1 MSEGKVNQLAKEKN
15 DDIKNI
21 EIDTGSGSMAYN
33 RFEFQ
38 LSETLHMAIEL
49 YDSLDY
55 LLILDYY
62 DDITLFDNEVD
73 PQFVSYYQVK
83 SNEEKVTIN
92 TAIKEDWLAKLYA
105 QLSRS
110 EWTIGELG
118 LITNCPLKAT
128 VTVQDEN
135 GKQKRNTYTYKSEK
149 TPFQKFN
156 EETVNLIRADI
167 AKKFE
172 IDPDEVDLSKFVHM
186 RTTLSLASHR
196 ELVEQQMSSFLY
208 NKHPKISV
216 ETVKTVYNSM
226 IDILT
231 KRQQYEEL
239 PANAKYSLVRQK
251 KGLSKNDFSRII
263 DEAIVISIPTFAEI
277 ERFVDFKEDKYKATY
292 EYTRLMTDSQ
302 GRSETFTKLFR
313 RVKKEVEDIV
323 IDNSLTLLDNL
334 KNLCDKIYS
343 EDKTLQLLY
352 NETYVCVLA
361 TCILINEARKE

>member
-1 MSEGKVNQLAKEKN
+1 M
-15 DDIKNI
+15 
-21 EIDTGSGSMAYN
+21 
-33 RFEFQ
+33 
-38 LSETLHMAIEL
+38 
-49 YDSLDY
+49 
-55 LLILDYY
+55 
-62 DDITLFDNEVD
+62 
-73 PQFVSYYQVK
+73 
-83 SNEEKVTIN
+83 
-92 TAIKEDWLAKLYA
+92 AKLYA

-149 TPFQKFN
+149 TSFQKFN

-216 ETVKTVYNSM
+216 DTVKTVYNSM

-251 KGLSKNDFSRII
+251 KGLSKNDFARVI
-263 DEAIVISIPTFAEI
+263 DEAIDNFNSYRLHESDSDSRILNDE
-277 ERFVDFKEDKYKATY
+277 EKYKATY

-302 GRSETFTKLFR
+302 GRSETFMKYCSR
-313 RVKKEVEDIV
+313 RVRTEVEDIV
-323 IDNSLTLLDNL
+323 
-334 KNLCDKIYS
+334 K
-343 EDKTLQLLY
+343 
-352 NETYVCVLA
+352 
-361 TCILINEARKE
+361 

>member
-128 VTVQDEN
+128 VTVKDEN

-149 TPFQKFN
+149 TSFQKFN